1 MSEHEGTPRSLRI
14 SFEFEV
20 PRGLKGVNIPG
31 ASVQKA
37 LDTMADR
44 IIGLSESLFP
54 WAGKVAV
61 RKQWVYHWT
70 DCEETIQLPA
80 NDKNTPK

>member
-20 PRGLKGVNIPG
+20 PRNLKGVNISG
-31 ASVQKA
+31 SSVQKA

-44 IIGLSESLFP
+44 IIGLSENLFP
-54 WAGKVAV
+54 WAGSVAV
-61 RKQWVYHWT
+61 RKQWVYNWT
-70 DCEETIQLPA
+70 DHEETIQLPA
-80 NDKNTPK
+80 NNKNTPK